1 MKFFLKALL
10 FLLPFSFASCSQ
22 VAWPA
27 LCGCCGTKYI
37 SVLNE
42 PIDQERRASV
52 HVNAPDP
59 LHEINPHGQRLYI
72 SWKLPAKYK
81 ETTISGLLK
90 IRYHVAEQVTI
101 PFEMK
106 KLHGTMIY
114 QLLNKEYFEKE
125 GILAYKVQIFSD
137 GHEIDSYQNTMWT
150 ELISCD

>member
-1 MKFFLKALL
+1 MISIFKAFIFFL
-10 FLLPFSFASCSQ
+10 FLTLTSCSQ
-22 VAWPA
+22 VTWPA

-42 PIDQERRASV
+42 PIDQNRRASV

-72 SWKLPAKYK
+72 SWSLPSKYK
-81 ETTISGLLK
+81 ETQINGFLK
-90 IRYHVAEQVTI
+90 IRYHIAEQVTI
-101 PFEMK
+101 PFEIK
-106 KLHGTMIY
+106 KMHGTFIY

-125 GILAYKVQIFSD
+125 GILAYKVQIFSN
-137 GHEIDSYQNTMWT
+137 GQEIDCYQHTLWT